1 VPLDLNSYAREA
13 ESFISALDREYYL
26 HFAGHKESFE
36 IEQIYD
42 HHSGLFSRE
51 RVDEMKAGLDEAS
64 GDERRR
70 RRYLLQLAVDGLIGL
85 ETKSQTAALA
95 EREGALE
102 IEFDGSKEP
111 YRQSAIVQANE
122 PSSDRR
128 AQIEHA
134 RLRALEAE
142 LNPLHVEVIER
153 AHELA
158 VELGWESYRAMCAD
172 LRGLD
177 LAALERQTSAF
188 ADATAGRYRE
198 LVEPQ
203 LRAETGIGFDSLRRS
218 DLAYFFRAKTHDRL
232 FPAERLVESFE
243 RTLTGLGIDLRRQ
256 ENVLLDL
263 DQRPRKSPRAFC
275 APVRVPQEVHLVI
288 PRRGGRDDFAALF
301 HEGGHAEHYA
311 GVDPE
316 LPFEFRHLGDNSV
329 TEGFAFLLEHLVEDP
344 VWLEEILGVSADDYL
359 SYVRASKLIFLRRY
373 AAKLSYELVLH
384 SGERPLKE
392 MPALYARRLGE
403 AVGVEWPALTYLSD
417 VDEGYYCA
425 NYLRA
430 WAFEAQLRRHLRERF
445 GERWFASSEA
455 GDLLRQV
462 WRQGQRLDADELL
475 AELTGEPLD
484 FGVMVGEVE

>member
-1 VPLDLNSYAREA
+1 
-13 ESFISALDREYYL
+13 
-26 HFAGHKESFE
+26 
-36 IEQIYD
+36 
-42 HHSGLFSRE
+42 
-51 RVDEMKAGLDEAS
+51 
-64 GDERRR
+64 
-70 RRYLLQLAVDGLIGL
+70 
-85 ETKSQTAALA
+85 
-95 EREGALE
+95 
-102 IEFDGSKEP
+102 
-111 YRQSAIVQANE
+111 
-122 PSSDRR
+122 
-128 AQIEHA
+128 
-134 RLRALEAE
+134 
-142 LNPLHVEVIER
+142 
-153 AHELA
+153 
-158 VELGWESYRAMCAD
+158 
-172 LRGLD
+172 
-177 LAALERQTSAF
+177 
-188 ADATAGRYRE
+188 
-198 LVEPQ
+198 
-203 LRAETGIGFDSLRRS
+203 
-218 DLAYFFRAKTHDRL
+218 
-232 FPAERLVESFE
+232 
-243 RTLTGLGIDLRRQ
+243 
-256 ENVLLDL
+256 VLLDL